1 MMKSHNS
8 LKECENHGVCKNLE
22 MQENQ
27 DKTPLTSHKTSEKK
41 SKNLRCLKTRVRVKF
56 LKN

>member
-41 SKNLRCLKTRVRVKF
+41 SKNLRCLKQE
-56 LKN
+56 